1 MEEKLE
7 LKIDNKLDELD
18 HRIDMAKKTLS
29 HLRKLGET
37 GRELSLVMTKLDEA
51 ELWLAKHREKKEAGS
66 HEAC

>member
-7 LKIDNKLDELD
+7 WKIDNKLDELD
-18 HRIDMAKKTLS
+18 HRIDLAKETLA

-51 ELWLAKHREKKEAGS
+51 ELWLAKHREKKEVGS
-66 HEAC
+66 NEAC